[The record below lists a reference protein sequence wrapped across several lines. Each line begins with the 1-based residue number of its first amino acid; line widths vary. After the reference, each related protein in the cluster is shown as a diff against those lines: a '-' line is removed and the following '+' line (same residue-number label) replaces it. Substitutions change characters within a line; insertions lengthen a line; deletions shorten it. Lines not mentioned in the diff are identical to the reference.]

1 MAEILFDLMTIRI
14 HDAPANLLRLLTEAG
29 YIHDVA
35 LTKRV
40 ANETVRFFCDAN
52 DRIYGIF
59 VTTNLADDMKGAI
72 RLEIYSHINLSAEQ
86 NLTLLCDIA
95 RQILGFYR

>member
-1 MAEILFDLMTIRI
+1 MAVILFDLMTIRI

-40 ANETVRFFCDAN
+40 ANWVLFIKKVQKKARISMTGPSTLTVFDPPLSGS
-52 DRIYGIF
+52 RIIISF
-59 VTTNLADDMKGAI
+59 
-72 RLEIYSHINLSAEQ
+72 
-86 NLTLLCDIA
+86 
-95 RQILGFYR
+95 